1 MKMQARRMNALSLFG
16 FAAVGAMAVFY
27 AFENRGPAFTL
38 AFAFACVAASIY
50 GFLAGTWP
58 FGIIEALWALLAL
71 YRWRE
76 RIRVAASG
84 GELRP

>member
-1 MKMQARRMNALSLFG
+1 MHQSVISIFG
-16 FAAVGAMAVFY
+16 FGAVGAMALFY
-27 AFENRGPAFTL
+27 ALENRGPAFTL

-76 RIRVAASG
+76 RIRVAGRG
-84 GELRP
+84 GELRA